1 MTWSFRDATPE
12 DALAVARVHV
22 RSWQVAYRGL
32 IPDAYLDAMDPAD
45 RAARYTFG
53 QPGPETILIEDD
65 RGIGGFATVGP
76 ARDDDS
82 GSDQGEVMAIYL
94 DPPWWG
100 TGAGRVLMAEARR
113 RLVDR
118 GFATA
123 TLWVLAANHRA
134 CSFYRRDGWR
144 ADGGQSS
151 FGIDGQQIPE
161 IRYRRRLFNPDPPAN
176 QPPG

>member
-1 MTWSFRDATPE
+1 MSWSLRDAAPD

-32 IPDAYLDAMDPAD
+32 ISDIFLDRMNPAD

-53 QPGPETILIEDD
+53 QPGPETILIEDSS
-65 RGIGGFATVGP
+65 GIGGFATVGP
-76 ARDDDS
+76 ARDGDAEPN
-82 GSDQGEVMAIYL
+82 QGELMAIYL
-94 DPPWWG
+94 DPLWWG
-100 TGAGRVLMAEARR
+100 TGAGRLLMAAARG

-118 GFATA
+118 GFSTA
-123 TLWVLAANHRA
+123 TLWVLAGNHRA

-144 ADGGQSS
+144 ADGGQST
-151 FGIDGQQIPE
+151 FEIDGQQIPE
-161 IRYRRRLFNPDPPAN
+161 VRYRRRLSNPNPPAD